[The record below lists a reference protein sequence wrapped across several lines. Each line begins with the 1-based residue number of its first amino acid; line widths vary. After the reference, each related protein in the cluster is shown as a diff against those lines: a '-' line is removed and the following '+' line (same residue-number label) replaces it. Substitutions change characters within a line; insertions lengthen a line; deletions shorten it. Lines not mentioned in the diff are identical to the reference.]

1 MAETNN
7 PGENRNAPA
16 TKPART
22 LPDISQCMVE
32 RSGIGN
38 LVYCLMHDW
47 YNCAYA
53 ERIAFQTF
61 CSHPQWRKIL
71 ERTEAGR

>member
-1 MAETNN
+1 
-7 PGENRNAPA
+7 
-16 TKPART
+16 
-22 LPDISQCMVE
+22 MVE
-32 RSGIGN
+32 RSGIGD
-38 LVYCLMHDW
+38 LVYCLVHDW